1 MKTLLILMATLTLQP
16 ISDAVAKLSSRTP
29 VGSTLRSAD
38 WERVPV
44 EIRERAQFS
53 ARVENARVMD
63 RIQKGLTDILTH
75 TKDANGVVEDR
86 SRFIAEL
93 AKLAEAEGLRPTDP
107 ALIGTI
113 QDITSERR
121 AELILKTQTE
131 QAYNYAR
138 HKRGSSG
145 PLLRAAPAQEL
156 VRIRNSREKR
166 RWVDVWRAN
175 GGKTFAGS
183 PSIGGALQDGAGG
196 VRCIA
201 LKGDP
206 IWARISR
213 FGTPWPPFD
222 FGSGVGVTNITRTEA
237 IRLGLVAKGETPK
250 VDDPGLN
257 ENLEI
262 DLADM
267 SPGIREQLLR
277 GLGDKVSVSDDT
289 LKWKGAA

>member
-1 MKTLLILMATLTLQP
+1 MKALLILMATLTLQP

-29 VGSTLRSAD
+29 VGATLRSEE

-53 ARVENARVMD
+53 ARIENARVLD
-63 RIQKGLTDILTH
+63 RVQKGLTDILSQTR
-75 TKDANGVVEDR
+75 DANGVIEDR

-93 AKLAEAEGLRPTDP
+93 AKLAEAEGLRPSDP
-107 ALIGTI
+107 ALVGTI

-121 AELILKTQTE
+121 AELILRTQTE
-131 QAYNYAR
+131 QAYNFAR

-145 PLLRAAPAQEL
+145 PLLNAAPAQEL

-183 PSIGGALQDGAGG
+183 PSIGGALQDGASG

-206 IWARISR
+206 IWTRISR

-222 FGSGVGVTNITRTEA
+222 YNSGVGVTNLTRTEA
-237 IRLGLVAKGETPK
+237 IRLGIISKSQTLKIPEPK
-250 VDDPGLN
+250 LN
-257 ENLEI
+257 EDLEI

-267 SPGIREQLLR
+267 DEGIRAELLR
-277 GLGDKVSVSDDT
+277 GLGDKVALSGTT